1 MINGGLSILNKEK
14 KTMKS
19 LQCKYRLIA
28 FILFFNCN
36 PVQANECE
44 YRKGLVKIDKIIT
57 DIFEEEKGIKFLDVD
72 KEEIFKY
79 DGKVVHTKKT
89 FITCIFSLLE
99 NGKKTVMTKH
109 IEEDIRLLSSLNFG
123 SKGTIVGNVTYLK
136 NTSSISDNRHIS
148 QDL

>member
-1 MINGGLSILNKEK
+1 
-14 KTMKS
+14 MKS
-19 LQCKYRLIA
+19 LQYKYRLFA

-72 KEEIFKY
+72 KEKIFKY

-99 NGKKTVMTKH
+99 NGKKTVMTKY
-109 IEEDIRLLSSLNFG
+109 IEEDIKLLSYINFG
-123 SKGTIVGNVTYLK
+123 SKEKTVRSMTYLQ